1 MDDSPPPFERL
12 RSLGEGATGEVH
24 LARATEPVGEL
35 SPGRECA
42 LKELH
47 WSLVN
52 DPAQRAAFAREA
64 QAGRAVQVDALV
76 RVLADGESGGRPWIA
91 LQHVPGTDL
100 RAVLDR
106 RGPLPEPHLRR
117 AAQRVAE
124 ALAALHA
131 AGWIH
136 GDLKPENL
144 RMDEDGRV
152 VLIDLGFAR
161 RPDDPATGHLR
172 QGSPAYLSPEQ
183 DRGAPGDAQSEVHA
197 LGQVLYELAVN
208 RHPFGDDNGH
218 VDHDVP
224 RRRRRGELALPSL
237 HHPGLSPFLDLLI
250 AEMLDPAPDERP
262 TMAEVAR
269 RLADREAGAWWR
281 AQIADRA
288 RPRLGGG
295 RGHFLPL
302 VGRRDELAL
311 MEATWDRVSSTDRA
325 EVLHLVGPSG
335 SGKSRLVSELAERAR
350 RTNRPPIVL
359 YGRAHEQEDSRPCQ
373 PILGWLR
380 RSMLLPAGAA
390 PGPREEAELRALVP
404 PAETSALLE
413 ALDPAGEARAPAAVP
428 VALAAWLGALA
439 RERPLLLFLDD
450 LGWADEGSLEV
461 LVRASR
467 ALRDSASLLILGE
480 RSATPPRRPA
490 ARARLDEALAEQRVT
505 RVALGALDRHAV
517 EQLVVELFHHSTP
530 RFRLGQ
536 VLWERSR
543 GNAGLLNE
551 SLRAL
556 LRRGEARPHPTEPGL
571 VLTIAPDRLPLPESL
586 GTAIA
591 ESFRQLAPPDRRWL
605 ARMAVAGGRIR
616 ADFLIA
622 AWPHKDPAQLDE
634 SLARLSAAG
643 WLVPA
648 GDRYRF
654 ARPAQR
660 EAVLRAIPEARRRAL
675 HADVARALA
684 PSRGGRLLVD
694 DAFQRA
700 YHLRAAGLSAELL
713 ELLRPLLDRAL
724 DRGQPQRV
732 QSLTKWGLE
741 ALDDLPHS
749 AERERQLIGLLEA
762 ATDAADRL
770 GRREEQREYLDRL
783 TDLDLDPVRDPRSAA
798 RVYHLHARYALSV
811 GQYGAARG
819 MLRNA
824 IDLFERAGDRALAGR
839 VMRRLAAIQAH
850 VGELDDSR
858 RLARRARD
866 LAETPLDTAMAEL
879 TLGVVDLLRDE
890 LESGMRR
897 SDRALRLLRRVEDFA
912 AQAAR
917 AQAHVLRAR
926 IYRCLGRPRRAL
938 ASAQRALRL
947 ARTAGERRLEA
958 EAGARLGGQLL
969 ELDRS
974 VDGEERLRESLRLA
988 KEIEDPR
995 STAIASLFLGIVLA
1009 ENGDPE
1015 ASAMLARANARAS
1028 DLGLN
1033 RLLAVG
1039 LSIDARMRRAAGE
1052 LSEALARSSRAM
1064 ELLDTNGAEWMDRVV
1079 IVGTRVVLLEEA
1091 GEDELATELL
1101 HQLERG
1107 LRKLNDRIAA
1117 PLLRRR
1123 QRLLSRRLLEA
1134 VLTPEGPVFPR
1145 IALIGEASR
1154 ADED

>member
-1 MDDSPPPFERL
+1 MDDSPTPFERL

-35 SPGRECA
+35 SAGQEFA

-52 DPAQRAAFAREA
+52 DAAAREA
-64 QAGRAVQVDALV
+64 FRREAEAGRAVSVDSLV
-76 RVLADGESGGRPWIA
+76 RVLATGEADGRPWIA
-91 LQHVPGTDL
+91 LQLVPGRDL
-100 RAVLDR
+100 RAVLAK

-117 AAQRVAE
+117 AALRIAE
-124 ALAALHA
+124 ALAALHG
-131 AGWIH
+131 AGWVH

-161 RPDDPATGHLR
+161 RPDDPSTGHLR

-183 DRGAPGDAQSEVHA
+183 DRGAPGDARSEVYA

-208 RHPFGDDNGH
+208 RHPFADASGAL
-218 VDHDVP
+218 DHDVA
-224 RRRRRGELALPSL
+224 RRRRRGELALASR
-237 HHPGLSPFLDLLI
+237 HHPGLSPFLDLLL
-250 AEMLDPAPDERP
+250 AEMLDPAPAERP
-262 TMAEVAR
+262 TMAEVAH

-281 AQIADRA
+281 EQLADRG

-302 VGRRDELAL
+302 VGRRNEIAAL
-311 MEATWDRVSSTDRA
+311 EETWARVAKSQRA
-325 EVLHLVGPSG
+325 EVVHLVGPSG

-350 RTNRPPIVL
+350 RTDRPPIVL
-359 YGRAHEQEDSRPCQ
+359 YGRAHEQEDSRPCE

-380 RSMLLPAGAA
+380 RSLLLPTGAA
-390 PGPREEAELRALVP
+390 PGAREEVELRTLVP
-404 PAETSALLE
+404 PAETAALLE
-413 ALDPAGEARAPAAVP
+413 ALDPEGEARAPAAVP
-428 VALAAWLGALA
+428 VALGAWLAALA
-439 RERPLLLFLDD
+439 KERPLMLFFDD

-461 LVRASR
+461 LARASQ
-467 ALRDSASLLILGE
+467 ALKDSTSLLILGE
-480 RSATPPRRPA
+480 RSALPPRRPA
-490 ARARLDEALAEQRVT
+490 ARARLDESLADVRVSRFDLAPLDQR
-505 RVALGALDRHAV
+505 AV
-517 EQLVVELFHHSTP
+517 EQLVVEMFHHSTP
-530 RFRLGQ
+530 RLRLGQ

-551 SLRAL
+551 SLRGL
-556 LRRGEARPHPTEPGL
+556 VRRGEARPHPTEAGL
-571 VLTIAPDRLPLPESL
+571 VLTIAPDRLPLPASV

-591 ESFRQLAPPDRRWL
+591 ESFRHLAPADRRWL

-616 ADFLIA
+616 ADFLLA
-622 AWPHKDPAQLDE
+622 AWPHKDPARLDE
-634 SLARLSAAG
+634 SLARLTAAG

-648 GDRYRF
+648 GDRFRF

-660 EAVLRAIPEARRRAL
+660 EAVLRAIPDARRRAL
-675 HADVARALA
+675 HADVARALSPA
-684 PSRGGRLLVD
+684 RGERLRVD

-700 YHLRAAGLSAELL
+700 YHLRAAGAHAELL

-741 ALDDLPHS
+741 ALDALPHS

-770 GRREEQREYLDRL
+770 GRREEQREFLDRL

-798 RVYHLHARYALSV
+798 RVYHLHARYALSI

-839 VMRRLAAIQAH
+839 VQRRLAAIQAH

-866 LAETPLDTAMAEL
+866 LAQTPLDTAMAEL
-879 TLGVVDLLRDE
+879 TLGVVDLLLDE

-926 IYRCLGRPRRAL
+926 IYRCLGRPRRAM

-969 ELDRS
+969 ELDRL

-995 STAIASLFLGIVLA
+995 STAIASLFLGILLA
-1009 ENGDPE
+1009 ENGDHE
-1015 ASAMLARANARAS
+1015 ARAMLGRANALAS

-1039 LSIDARMRRAAGE
+1039 LSIEARMRRAEGE
-1052 LSEALARSSRAM
+1052 LQAALDGSLRAM
-1064 ELLDTNGAEWMDRVV
+1064 ELLETNGAEWMDRAV
-1079 IVGTRVVLLEEA
+1079 IVGTRVVLLEEV
-1091 GEDELATELL
+1091 GDDELATELL

-1107 LRKLNDRIAA
+1107 LRKLNERLSVS
-1117 PLLRRR
+1117 LLRRR
-1123 QRLLSRRLLEA
+1123 QRQLARRLLEA
-1134 VLTPEGPVFPR
+1134 VLSPEGPVFPR
-1145 IALIGEASR
+1145 LALLG
-1154 ADED
+1154 D